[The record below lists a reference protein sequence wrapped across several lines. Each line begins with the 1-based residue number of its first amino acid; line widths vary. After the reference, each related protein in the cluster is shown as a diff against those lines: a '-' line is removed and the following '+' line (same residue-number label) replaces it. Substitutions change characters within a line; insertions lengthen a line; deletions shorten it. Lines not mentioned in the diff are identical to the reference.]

1 MTESTED
8 EYMTMMNAF
17 TDTLHARLA
26 KLTARPTRQALRNM
40 LFVSM
45 LDTGLTLVPD
55 HHDYEPEDDIDD
67 DPTGDGD
74 TDDDTLHRRL
84 DSWERCA
91 RDAYASM
98 LIIAMEA
105 AERHEFDTAQDA
117 QAAASRALDVLD
129 RINGMRLRLDPDKE
143 TE

>member
-17 TDTLHARLA
+17 TDALYARLA
-26 KLTARPTRQALRNM
+26 KLTARPTRPVLRNL

-55 HHDYEPEDDIDD
+55 RYDDETEDEIEDD
-67 DPTGDGD
+67 DPTGDGV
-74 TDDDTLHRRL
+74 TGDDTLHRRL
-84 DSWERCA
+84 GSWERCA
-91 RDAYASM
+91 RDAYASL

-143 TE
+143 D